1 MTIVR
6 IRLRTSRLG
15 NGCVTRPQSVFENC
29 QLTLGRANFE
39 GRPPRRTLR
48 TEISFCMGFN
58 QTPTDDTDESND
70 EIRLSNDELMTKQ
83 PALQR
88 LPPGARINAN
98 WKEQKT
104 TDYADDT
111 DAKGFLGHELCQTSV
126 SDAKS
131 RWIGLSPSRWRVR
144 STRWGQR
151 VPPRYLSENLRRQAR
166 HGECVLLRA
175 AASANAT
182 ACQGI
187 PPAVPTA
194 RMAVLPAHQIPARVA

>member
-1 MTIVR
+1 M
-6 IRLRTSRLG
+6 
-15 NGCVTRPQSVFENC
+15 
-29 QLTLGRANFE
+29 
-39 GRPPRRTLR
+39 
-48 TEISFCMGFN
+48 
-58 QTPTDDTDESND
+58 
-70 EIRLSNDELMTKQ
+70 SNDELMTRQ

-144 STRWGQR
+144 STRWGTTR
-151 VPPRYLSENLRRQAR
+151 STSLSLRKFKAAGSPRRMRSAGSRLRER
-166 HGECVLLRA
+166 HGVSRD
-175 AASANAT
+175 S
-182 ACQGI
+182 
-187 PPAVPTA
+187 PAVPRA